1 MPRFVL
7 SLSQTSSL
15 KGIALIALLVHHL
28 FYLRTGKYDDIHLT
42 GNLYL
47 FNQIGLICKVCV
59 SLFVFLSGYGLTVVA
74 DKTGIINKRTFYVR
88 RFTKLMSNYWLIWL
102 LFVPIGIFFIGRS
115 FADVYAGH
123 SIGCCLI
130 ADLAGLSTALGWPS
144 YNATWWFYSCIIMLY
159 LLFPFIYQVIRKS
172 LLGTCILLAV
182 SIGIVFCPLTLIQPI
197 RYYLITFILGILFAN
212 QLVINNL
219 IIFSGRWKIL
229 TRCMEGHALKGEKV
243 IWILLMLVTLIIRNF
258 IPYSLLFDSVICLAI
273 YFVYININWIKRF
286 DKVLGFLGKHSF
298 NIFLFHTFIY
308 KIYWPEVIFWSR
320 NPLVIFAMLLC
331 ISLLISIAIEYI
343 KYRGRFYQLE
353 QSLMNK
359 LIDSN

>member
-1 MPRFVL
+1 MSRFVL

-42 GNLYL
+42 GSLYL

-59 SLFVFLSGYGLTVVA
+59 PLFVFLSGYGLTVVA
-74 DKTGIINKRTFYVR
+74 DKTGTINKRTFYVR

-130 ADLAGLSTALGWPS
+130 TDLAGLSTAIGWPS

-172 LLGTCILLAV
+172 LLGTFILLTV
-182 SIGIVFCPLTLIQPI
+182 SIGVVFCPWTLIQPI
-197 RYYLITFILGILFAN
+197 RYYLVTFILGMLFAN
-212 QLVINNL
+212 QLIIN
-219 IIFSGRWKIL
+219 
-229 TRCMEGHALKGEKV
+229 
-243 IWILLMLVTLIIRNF
+243 ML
-258 IPYSLLFDSVICLAI
+258 P
-273 YFVYININWIKRF
+273 
-286 DKVLGFLGKHSF
+286 
-298 NIFLFHTFIY
+298 
-308 KIYWPEVIFWSR
+308 P
-320 NPLVIFAMLLC
+320 PL
-331 ISLLISIAIEYI
+331 
-343 KYRGRFYQLE
+343 
-353 QSLMNK
+353 
-359 LIDSN
+359 